1 MRAPLAI
8 DVGTGLVSGAT
19 FIASP
24 NFDCRPPGASIELLV
39 VHGISLPPGE
49 YTGDWVEALFQNRLP
64 PDQHPYFRE
73 IERLKVSTHL
83 YLRRGGRVIQFVPL
97 HLRAWHAGVSSYRY
111 RIACNDYSVG
121 VELEGTDE
129 QPYEPV
135 QYERLAQF
143 VCALAASYQSFSP
156 DALVGHSDVAPG
168 RKTDPGPVFDW
179 GRLRGR
185 IRALAAR
192 T

>member
-1 MRAPLAI
+1 MRPPLAI
-8 DVGTGLVSGAT
+8 DVGTGLVSGAA
-19 FIASP
+19 FIPSP

-64 PDQHPYFRE
+64 PDHHPYFRE
-73 IERLKVSTHL
+73 IEALKVSAHL
-83 YLRRGGRVIQFVPL
+83 YLRRDGRVIQFVPL
-97 HLRAWHAGVSSYRY
+97 HLRAWHAGVSSYRH
-111 RIACNDYSVG
+111 RTACNDYSVG